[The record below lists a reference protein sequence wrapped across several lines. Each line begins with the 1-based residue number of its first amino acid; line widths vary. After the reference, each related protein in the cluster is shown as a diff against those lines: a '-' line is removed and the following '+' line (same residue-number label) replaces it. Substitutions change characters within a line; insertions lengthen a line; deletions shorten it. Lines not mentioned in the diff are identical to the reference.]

1 MQTLMQTSFLF
12 VSIRM
17 LCTKQE
23 WVKFAWE
30 VLEKLQRKD
39 TLTATQRQ
47 LQNREQAVCIKQVRE
62 EPRGLGSPGMHWA
75 ERVMADEEGE
85 EKGLSVLVKSLDF
98 HLQGPGG

>member
-39 TLTATQRQ
+39 TLTETQRT
-47 LQNREQAVCIKQVRE
+47 K
-62 EPRGLGSPGMHWA
+62 
-75 ERVMADEEGE
+75 
-85 EKGLSVLVKSLDF
+85 
-98 HLQGPGG
+98 